1 MINFIVTALVAATS
15 LTASP
20 VSVTNADV
28 KIDNKIA
35 VVEQAPQLRAQPRIA
50 DVREV
55 RTMYVTAYS
64 STPEETDDTPFITAS
79 GATVH
84 DGIVATNELPLKT
97 KIRIP
102 ALYGDKVFIVEDR
115 MNERMKNKV
124 DIWMATKEQAIRFG
138 IKRVEIHVL

>member
-1 MINFIVTALVAATS
+1 MLNFIVTALVAATS
-15 LTASP
+15 LTPQTAIIAN
-20 VSVTNADV
+20 VNA
-28 KIDNKIA
+28 KIENQTAI
-35 VVEQAPQLRAQPRIA
+35 VQEAPQLLAKPRVAEI
-50 DVREV
+50 REV

-79 GATVH
+79 GITVH

-102 ALYGDKVFIVEDR
+102 ALYGDKIFIVEDR

-124 DIWMATKEQAIRFG
+124 DIWMATKEQAIKFG
-138 IKRVEIHVL
+138 IKKVEIHVL